1 MISRRSLVAAAAALA
16 ATRPARAFG
25 TTTMVDIA
33 EIDLGPGTV
42 GRPTAWSRLL
52 YEMIQTTSVECRT
65 DVPRFDLS
73 GDDLFEHPFA
83 VIVGTDGFAPP
94 SEEAVEKLGRYLSYG
109 GMLLIDD
116 STGADDGPFDRSAR
130 DLLARMFP
138 TRPLAPLPTD
148 HSIYRSF
155 FLLNRPVGRIDR
167 FPWLEA
173 VTVGTFSP
181 VILMRNDLSGALE
194 RSANGS
200 DVNAVVPGG
209 ERQRREAV
217 KLGVNLMMYAL
228 TADYKRD
235 IAHVRQLMNQGRF
248 E

>member
-1 MISRRSLVAAAAALA
+1 MISRRHLISAAAALA

-33 EIDLGPGTV
+33 EIDLGPGTI

-65 DVPRFDLS
+65 DVPRFDLA
-73 GDDLFEHPFA
+73 GDDLFEHPF
-83 VIVGTDGFAPP
+83 VVVVGNGGFQPP

-116 STGADDGPFDRSAR
+116 STGAEDGPFDRSAR
-130 DLLARMFP
+130 ELLGRMFP
-138 TRPLAPLPTD
+138 TRPLAPLPPD

-155 FLLNRPVGRIDR
+155 FLLDRAVGRIDR

-194 RSANGS
+194 RTAGGA

-217 KLGVNLMMYAL
+217 KLGINLMMYAL

-235 IAHVRQLMNQGRF
+235 IAHVRQLMIDGRF